1 MVKSTKWINIFKSK
15 FKKTVSDCKIDN
27 QILVVTITTNTSK
40 TNDPYFPKLRYF
52 EGGIIFGVVI
62 YSQIDAYRNKN
73 RKLKFQEELN
83 LRHYKIEFRL
93 KAWSVK
99 IQKYGKINL

>member
-62 YSQIDAYRNKN
+62 YSQIDALEICKIIDG
-73 RKLKFQEELN
+73 KVKKFIFC
-83 LRHYKIEFRL
+83 RF
-93 KAWSVK
+93 
-99 IQKYGKINL
+99 